1 MSMSKSRLPVGSA
14 TTIASYEDYA
24 DTYARLVSNTPSSND
39 AAALRRLAESGPEI
53 LEIGSGPG
61 RDADYLETLGARVL
75 RTDATRAF
83 LKQQA
88 ARGKRGQLL
97 NVITDKL
104 GGPYDGVLAFCVLIH
119 VGKDQVDQVLA
130 KIFASLRPGGAF
142 LVSLRDGDGETLGAY
157 HTVYWRRD
165 EFVARLEATG
175 FVLEWDEFSTDC
187 DGDDWLTFLA
197 RRPS

>member
-1 MSMSKSRLPVGSA
+1 MIMSNSRLPDGSA
-14 TTIASYEDYA
+14 RTIASYEDYA
-24 DTYARLVSNTPSSND
+24 DSYARLVSVTPSSRD

-61 RDADYLETLGARVL
+61 RDADYLETLGVRVV

-83 LKQQA
+83 LELQA
-88 ARGKRGQLL
+88 ARGKHARLL
-97 NVITDKL
+97 NVITDTL

-130 KIFASLRPGGAF
+130 KILASLRPGGAF
-142 LVSLRDGDGETLGAY
+142 LVSLRDGEGETLGDY
-157 HTVYWRRD
+157 HTVYWRRE

-175 FVLEWDEFSTDC
+175 FAVEWDELSTDC

-197 RRPS
+197 RRPT

>member
-1 MSMSKSRLPVGSA
+1 MIMSKSRLPDSSA
-14 TTIASYEDYA
+14 RTIASYEDYA
-24 DTYARLVSNTPSSND
+24 DSYARLVSVIPSSHD
-39 AAALRRLAESGPEI
+39 AAALRRLAETGPEI

-61 RDADYLETLGARVL
+61 RDADYLETLGVCVV

-83 LKQQA
+83 LEQQA
-88 ARGKRGQLL
+88 ARGKRGRLL

-119 VGKDQVDQVLA
+119 VGKDQADQVLA
-130 KIFASLRPGGAF
+130 KIFTALRPGGAF
-142 LVSLRDGDGETLGAY
+142 LVSLRDGEGETLGAY

-165 EFVARLEATG
+165 EFATRLEATG
-175 FVLEWDEFSTDC
+175 FAVEWDDFSTDC

-197 RRPS
+197 RRPA